1 MNNVISFILNNWYLI
16 VGGIAI
22 IALVVA
28 RILGFIKLP
37 TDKQL
42 ERVKE
47 WLKYAVMKA
56 EKELGTGT
64 GQAKLRLVYDWFIT
78 RFSIFSKII
87 TFNYFSKLVDYALE
101 WLNKQLEGNEAL
113 QNYVYGDDGIEKHT
127 IDENDEELCD
137 IEV

>member
-78 RFSIFSKII
+78 RFPIFSKVIA
-87 TFNYFSKLVDYALE
+87 FNYFSKLVDFALE
-101 WLNKQLEGNEAL
+101 WLNKQLEENEAI
-113 QNYVYGDDGIEKHT
+113 QNYVYGDDEIEKQI
-127 IDENDEELCD
+127 IDEDN
-137 IEV
+137 IEFYNLM

>member
-1 MNNVISFILNNWYLI
+1 MSNVISFILNNWYLI

-47 WLKYAVMKA
+47 WLKYAVIKA

-64 GQAKLRLVYDWFIT
+64 GQTKLRLVYDWFIT
-78 RFSIFSKII
+78 RFPIFSKVI
-87 TFNYFSKLVDYALE
+87 TFNYFSKLVDFALE
-101 WLNKQLEGNEAL
+101 WLNKQLDENEAL
-113 QNYVYGDDGIEKHT
+113 HNYVYGDDGIEKHT

>member
-1 MNNVISFILNNWYLI
+1 MSNVISFILNNWYLI

-78 RFSIFSKII
+78 KFPIFSKVI
-87 TFNYFSKLVDYALE
+87 TFNYFSKLVKFALE
-101 WLNKQLEGNEAL
+101 WLNKQLKENEAI

-127 IDENDEELCD
+127 IDENDEEFCD

>member
-78 RFSIFSKII
+78 RFPIFSKII
-87 TFNYFSKLVDYALE
+87 TFNYFSKLVKFALE
-101 WLNKQLEGNEAL
+101 WLNKQLNENEAL

>member
-1 MNNVISFILNNWYLI
+1 MSNVISFILNNWYLI

-47 WLKYAVMKA
+47 WLKYAVIKA

-78 RFSIFSKII
+78 RFPIFSKVI
-87 TFNYFSKLVDYALE
+87 TFNYFSKLVDFALE

>member
-37 TDKQL
+37 TNKQL

-56 EKELGTGT
+56 EKELGTRT

-78 RFSIFSKII
+78 RFPIFSKVI

-101 WLNKQLEGNEAL
+101 WLNKQLKENEAL

>member
-22 IALVVA
+22 IALVIA

-78 RFSIFSKII
+78 RFPIFSKII
-87 TFNYFSKLVDYALE
+87 TFNYFSKLVKFALE
-101 WLNKQLEGNEAL
+101 WLNKQLKENEAL

-127 IDENDEELCD
+127 IDENDEEFCD

>member
-28 RILGFIKLP
+28 RVLGFIKLP

-47 WLKYAVMKA
+47 WLKYAVMEA

-78 RFSIFSKII
+78 KFPIFSKII

-101 WLNKQLEGNEAL
+101 WLNRQLEGNEAI

-137 IEV
+137 IE

>member
-47 WLKYAVMKA
+47 WLKYAVMEA

-78 RFSIFSKII
+78 KFPIFSKII
-87 TFNYFSKLVDYALE
+87 TFNYFSELVDYALE
-101 WLNKQLEGNEAL
+101 WLNRQLEGNEAI

-137 IEV
+137 IE

>member
-1 MNNVISFILNNWYLI
+1 MSNVISFILNNWYLI

-78 RFSIFSKII
+78 KFPIFSKVI
-87 TFNYFSKLVDYALE
+87 TFNYFSKLVKFALE
-101 WLNKQLEGNEAL
+101 WLNKQLKENEAL

>member
-56 EKELGTGT
+56 EKELGTRT

-78 RFSIFSKII
+78 RFPIFSKII

-101 WLNKQLEGNEAL
+101 WLNKQLEGNEAI

>member
-22 IALVVA
+22 IALVIA

-78 RFSIFSKII
+78 RFPIFSKII
-87 TFNYFSKLVDYALE
+87 TFNHFSKLVDYALE
-101 WLNKQLEGNEAL
+101 WLNKQLEGNEAI

-127 IDENDEELCD
+127 INENDEELCD

>member
-22 IALVVA
+22 IALIVA

-47 WLKYAVMKA
+47 WLKYAVIKS

-78 RFSIFSKII
+78 RFPIFSKII
-87 TFNYFSKLVDYALE
+87 TFNYFSKLVDYALK
-101 WLNKQLEGNEAL
+101 WLNKQLDENEAL
-113 QNYVYGDDGIEKHT
+113 QNYVYGDDDIEKHT

-137 IEV
+137 IE